1 MEEKKKIVHNFDFIG
16 RILEIL
22 RILQEET
29 DEYTT
34 ISQTELLDLMNNHE
48 YPCSDRTLSDYLRVL
63 MSELNPREDEEDAD
77 NPFSIDDYRIITSG
91 LERKYRDRSL
101 GLPTRKDK
109 DISIRDIWYR
119 QILSFEEL
127 NQIIEAILFLKNID
141 AEKKVDLIKKLQK
154 VTSANYPKYSPFISE
169 TTGKI
174 STNISSVFEDSRVD
188 EKVVREN
195 LEIIRR
201 AIEANDGVGTK
212 IAFHFNGYNE
222 RKGLVPRENSDGE
235 IRTYV
240 ANPYYVI
247 LYNGKYYLIC
257 SVEPYDTVSFYRI
270 DLMSEITDKTKVS
283 VMDHKTLVS
292 ERRRPKREIKGLPI
306 QWDDNEASKFQAEH
320 MNMFYGEPCE
330 ITLKIDRERYTLLH
344 DYFGDRYTFQR
355 HLDEKWDAVCVKC
368 VPDAMV
374 SFAMQCSDV
383 IEVIEPEEVR
393 EKVIAK
399 CKKLVE
405 NYSNEG
411 YEKGEIG

>member
-1 MEEKKKIVHNFDFIG
+1 MEEKEKIVHNFDIIG
-16 RILEIL
+16 RILEVL
-22 RILQEET
+22 KILQEET
-29 DEYTT
+29 DEHTT
-34 ISQTELLDLMNNHE
+34 ISQKEIRDLMEEHD
-48 YPCSDRTLSDYLRVL
+48 YPCSDRTLSYYLRTL
-63 MSELNPREDEEDAD
+63 MRELNPREDEEDED
-77 NPFSIDDYRIITSG
+77 NPISLDDYKIITSG

-101 GLPTRKDK
+101 GYPTRTDK
-109 DISIRDIWYR
+109 DISIRDIRYR

-127 NQIIEAILFLKNID
+127 NQIVEAILFLKNID
-141 AEKKVDLIKKLQK
+141 TEKKVDLIRKLQK
-154 VTSANYPKYSPFISE
+154 VTSTNYPKYSPFISE

-188 EKVVREN
+188 EVVVRKN

-201 AIEANDGVGTK
+201 AIEANDGAGTK
-212 IAFHFNGYNE
+212 ISFHFNGYNE
-222 RKGLVPRENSDGE
+222 EKKLVPKKSPDGE

-257 SVEPYDTVSFYRI
+257 SVEPHDTVSFYRI

-283 VMDHKTLVS
+283 VMDNKTWVS
-292 ERRRPKREIKGLPI
+292 ERRRPKREIKGLPV

-330 ITLKIDRERYTLLH
+330 ITLKIDRERYTLFH
-344 DYFGDRYTFQR
+344 DYFGDRYTFQK
-355 HLDEKWDAVCVKC
+355 HLDEKWDAVSVKC

-393 EKVIAK
+393 EKVIAR
-399 CKKLVE
+399 CKRLLE
-405 NYSNEG
+405 NYSNEDF
-411 YEKGEIG
+411 EKGEMR